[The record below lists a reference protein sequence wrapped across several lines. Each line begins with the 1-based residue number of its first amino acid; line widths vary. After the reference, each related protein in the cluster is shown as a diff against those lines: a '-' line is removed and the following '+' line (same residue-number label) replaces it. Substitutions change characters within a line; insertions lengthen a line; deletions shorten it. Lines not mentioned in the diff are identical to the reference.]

1 MPMQSA
7 KQLTGNM
14 ETGTMGH
21 GLFGTIGIAK
31 ELVKSASSIIIAIT
45 KSDVEQ
51 LRLLFCYLQVR
62 GICSHI
68 YSDVF
73 MK

>member
-31 ELVKSASSIIIAIT
+31 ELVKSASFIIIAIHE
-45 KSDVEQ
+45 KRRQHS
-51 LRLLFCYLQVR
+51 RLLFYCCR
-62 GICSHI
+62 SAAFARI
-68 YSDVF
+68 YTATSL
-73 MK
+73 